1 MSRVGNAGS
10 TVWGGTVDGV
20 FALVDR
26 SRPAVRE
33 QILLIVE
40 DREAADETAWE
51 LRHRGHPDDVRELDD
66 DGGARRTRAG
76 PHSAT
81 G

>member
-1 MSRVGNAGS
+1 MES
-10 TVWGGTVDGV
+10 

-40 DREAADETAWE
+40 DRKAADEMAWE
-51 LRHRGHPDDVRELDD
+51 LRRRGHPVDVRELDD

-76 PHSAT
+76 PQSAIS
-81 G
+81 

>member
-1 MSRVGNAGS
+1 MPDRLSGEEPS
-10 TVWGGTVDGV
+10 MES

-33 QILLIVE
+33 QILLIVD
-40 DREAADETAWE
+40 DRETADDMAWE
-51 LRHRGHPDDVRELDD
+51 LRRRGHPVDLREMDD

-76 PHSAT
+76 PDPAT

>member
-1 MSRVGNAGS
+1 MPDRLSGEEPS
-10 TVWGGTVDGV
+10 MES

-40 DREAADETAWE
+40 DRETADDMAWE
-51 LRHRGHPDDVRELDD
+51 LRRRGHPVDLREMDD

-76 PHSAT
+76 PDPAT

>member
-1 MSRVGNAGS
+1 MES
-10 TVWGGTVDGV
+10 

-40 DREAADETAWE
+40 DREAADEMAWE
-51 LRHRGHPDDVRELDD
+51 LRRRGHPVDVRELDD

-76 PHSAT
+76 PHPAT

>member
-1 MSRVGNAGS
+1 MPDRLSGEEPS
-10 TVWGGTVDGV
+10 MES

-33 QILLIVE
+33 QILLIVD
-40 DREAADETAWE
+40 DREAADEMAWE
-51 LRHRGHPDDVRELDD
+51 LRRRGHPVDVRELDD
-66 DGGARRTRAG
+66 DGGAPRTRAG
-76 PHSAT
+76 PQSTA

>member
-1 MSRVGNAGS
+1 MES
-10 TVWGGTVDGV
+10 

-40 DREAADETAWE
+40 DRQAADEMASE
-51 LRHRGHPDDVRELDD
+51 LRRKGHPVDVCELDD
-66 DGGARRTRAG
+66 DGVARRTRAG
-76 PHSAT
+76 PQSAIS
-81 G
+81 

>member
-1 MSRVGNAGS
+1 MPDRLSGEEPS
-10 TVWGGTVDGV
+10 MES

-40 DREAADETAWE
+40 DREAADEMAWE
-51 LRHRGHPDDVRELDD
+51 LRRRGHPVDVCELDD
-66 DGGARRTRAG
+66 DGDAHRTRAG
-76 PHSAT
+76 PAST
-81 G
+81 IG

>member
-1 MSRVGNAGS
+1 MPDRLSGEEPS
-10 TVWGGTVDGV
+10 MES

-40 DREAADETAWE
+40 DREAADEMARE
-51 LRHRGHPDDVRELDD
+51 LRRRGHPVDVRELDD
-66 DGGARRTRAG
+66 DGGARRTKAG
-76 PHSAT
+76 PHPDA

>member
-1 MSRVGNAGS
+1 MPDRLSGEEPS
-10 TVWGGTVDGV
+10 MES

-40 DREAADETAWE
+40 DREAADDMAWE
-51 LRHRGHPDDVRELDD
+51 LRRRGHPVDLREMDD

-76 PHSAT
+76 PDPAT

>member
-1 MSRVGNAGS
+1 MPDRPSGEEPS
-10 TVWGGTVDGV
+10 MES

-33 QILLIVE
+33 ESLLIVE
-40 DREAADETAWE
+40 DREAADEMAWE
-51 LRHRGHPDDVRELDD
+51 LRRRGHPVDVREMDD

-76 PHSAT
+76 PDPAT
-81 G
+81 S

>member
-1 MSRVGNAGS
+1 MPDRLSGEEPS
-10 TVWGGTVDGV
+10 MES

-40 DREAADETAWE
+40 DRETADDMAWE
-51 LRHRGHPDDVRELDD
+51 LRRRGHPVDLREMAD

-76 PHSAT
+76 PDPAT

>member
-1 MSRVGNAGS
+1 MES
-10 TVWGGTVDGV
+10 

-33 QILLIVE
+33 QILLIVD
-40 DREAADETAWE
+40 DREAADEMARE
-51 LRHRGHPDDVRELDD
+51 LRRRGLPVDVRELDD
-66 DGGARRTRAG
+66 DGDARRTRAG
-76 PHSAT
+76 HQSPI

>member
-1 MSRVGNAGS
+1 MES
-10 TVWGGTVDGV
+10 

-26 SRPAVRE
+26 SWPAVRE
-33 QILLIVE
+33 QILLIVD
-40 DREAADETAWE
+40 DREAADEMAWE
-51 LRHRGHPDDVRELDD
+51 LRRRGHPVDVRELDD
-66 DGGARRTRAG
+66 GGGARRTRAG

>member
-1 MSRVGNAGS
+1 MES
-10 TVWGGTVDGV
+10 

-26 SRPAVRE
+26 SGPSVRE

-40 DREAADETAWE
+40 DRGTADEMASE
-51 LRHRGHPDDVRELDD
+51 LRRRGHPVDVRELDD
-66 DGGARRTRAG
+66 DGDARRTSAG
-76 PHSAT
+76 PPSPI

>member
-1 MSRVGNAGS
+1 MES
-10 TVWGGTVDGV
+10 

-26 SRPAVRE
+26 SRSAVRE

-40 DREAADETAWE
+40 DRQAADEMASE
-51 LRHRGHPDDVRELDD
+51 LRSRGHPVDVCELDD

-76 PHSAT
+76 QQSAIS
-81 G
+81 

>member
-1 MSRVGNAGS
+1 MPDRLSGEEPS
-10 TVWGGTVDGV
+10 MES

-26 SRPAVRE
+26 SGPAVPE

-40 DREAADETAWE
+40 DREAADEMAWE
-51 LRHRGHPDDVRELDD
+51 LRRRGHPVDVRELDD
-66 DGGARRTRAG
+66 DGDARRTRAG
-76 PHSAT
+76 PPSPI

>member
-10 TVWGGTVDGV
+10 TVWGATVDGE

-26 SRPAVRE
+26 SPPAVRE
-33 QILLIVE
+33 EILVIVE
-40 DREAADETAWE
+40 DREAADEMAWE
-51 LRHRGHPDDVRELDD
+51 LRRRGHPVDVREDD

-76 PHSAT
+76 PHPAT

>member
-1 MSRVGNAGS
+1 MES
-10 TVWGGTVDGV
+10 

-33 QILLIVE
+33 ESLLIVE
-40 DREAADETAWE
+40 DREAADEMAWE
-51 LRHRGHPDDVRELDD
+51 LRRRRHPVDVREMDD

-76 PHSAT
+76 PDPAT